1 MKTEVIFSLFVG
13 IAVSIGGA
21 YYYIE
26 IYGGLA
32 QCGCSTIA
40 GPKSNM
46 KQIGTTVAM
55 YFYDNKDQYYP
66 ASPDDIGI
74 DPILLQ
80 NSPYKTWNSLNLNS
94 QYFFFAREGKEY
106 TGNNDQ
112 PLAITKKEIHQ
123 INEHLILWE
132 DGHVST
138 ISEVEAEKLKD
149 SFIKERNNDK

>member
-40 GPKSNM
+40 GLKSNM

-66 ASPDDIGI
+66 LSPGDIGI
-74 DPILLQ
+74 DPVLLQ
-80 NSPYKTWNSLNLNS
+80 NSSHKTWTSLNLNS
-94 QYFFFAREGKEY
+94 QYFFFIYEGKKY

-123 INEHLILWE
+123 INKHLILWE

-138 ISEVEAEKLKD
+138 ISEGEAEKLK
-149 SFIKERNNDK
+149 SIFHEKK